1 MSNYP
6 TPETFQRIRK
16 SLKQP
21 IKKLIEVAYFPWIKQ
36 ESSDIHS
43 AGILADDFLSRAEN
57 CKFEIRANIFYTK
70 SGVRGMVLRCVESDG
85 ITKNSSIQIIDASLG
100 KKIITEK
107 ILEALKSNA

>member
-1 MSNYP
+1 MFNYP
-6 TPETFQRIRK
+6 TPETFQRIRE

-21 IKKLIEVAYFPWIKQ
+21 TKKLIEFAYFPWVKE

-43 AGILADDFLSRAEN
+43 AGILADDFLSKAEN

-85 ITKNSSIQIIDASLG
+85 ITKNSSLQIIDVSLG
-100 KKIITEK
+100 KNVITEK
-107 ILEALKSNA
+107 ILKALESNA